1 MGWIFGTPKKEE
13 KKKEKKTIFDS
24 YSSAEDYAEDHI
36 EDHDGWEEAID
47 AWELH
52 QDKKRA
58 RR

>member
-1 MGWIFGTPKKEE
+1 MGWLFGTPKKEE

-36 EDHDGWEEAID
+36 EDHDGWEEVID

-52 QDKKRA
+52 QDKKRS

>member
-1 MGWIFGTPKKEE
+1 MSWLFGKPEKEE
-13 KKKEKKTIFDS
+13 KKKEKKPVFDL
-24 YSSAEDYAEDHI
+24 YSSAEDYALDHR
-36 EDHDGWEEAID
+36 EDHDGWEEAMD

>member
-1 MGWIFGTPKKEE
+1 MGWIFGKPEKEE
-13 KKKEKKTIFDS
+13 KKKEKKSVFDF
-24 YSSAEDYAEDHI
+24 YSSAEDYALDHR
-36 EDHDGWEEAID
+36 EDHDGWEEVMD

>member
-1 MGWIFGTPKKEE
+1 MGWIFGKPEKEE
-13 KKKEKKTIFDS
+13 KKKEKKSVFDF
-24 YSSAEDYAEDHI
+24 YSSVEDYALDHR
-36 EDHDGWEEAID
+36 EDHDGWEEAMD

>member
-1 MGWIFGTPKKEE
+1 MGWLFGTPKNEE
-13 KKKEKKTIFDS
+13 KKKEKKTVFDS

-47 AWELH
+47 AWALY
-52 QDKKRA
+52 QDIKRY